1 MKQTIQTGLNRER
14 SKVVIQKA
22 MEAYS
27 ARFPEYSPRFE
38 WVGDGRAEFGF
49 KAKGVALNGTMV
61 VLDQKVDVDMDVPFL
76 FRVFQGKAMAV
87 IEDQVKVWIEK
98 ENKGEIV

>member
-27 ARFPEYSPRFE
+27 ARFPEYNPRFS

-49 KAKGVALNGTMV
+49 EARASS
-61 VLDQKVDVDMDVPFL
+61 
-76 FRVFQGKAMAV
+76 
-87 IEDQVKVWIEK
+87 
-98 ENKGEIV
+98 